1 VNVVKK
7 INNLKQVN
15 LIFPNQLF
23 LNNPLFNND
32 GIYYLI
38 EEHLFFNQFNFHL
51 QKLIYHRSTMKYYFD
66 FLKNQGKEVVY
77 IDESDKN
84 SDVRNLIPFL
94 KAKGF
99 NKINYIISVDN
110 YLDRRI
116 SNNLEI
122 AKIEFDRHESPMFIN
137 STEDLKKFFT
147 STKKK
152 FYHTSFY
159 IEQRKK
165 LNVLLDSNGGA
176 EGGKWSFDTDNRKK
190 YPKEK
195 QIPKLLKI
203 KSDDYFEEAKEYV
216 INNFSDNPGLILE
229 KPIYPS
235 THKDAKKWLLN
246 FIKEKLEDFGPYEDA
261 IVANESFLNHSI
273 LSPLINSGLIT
284 PLEVIN
290 EILKSKN
297 NYPLNSIEGFIRQ
310 IIGWREFIR
319 GVYVVKGSQ
328 ERTTNYFSF
337 KRKIPDSFY
346 NASTGIPP
354 IDDCINKAL
363 KTSYNHH
370 IERLMVLGNFMLL
383 CEFDPDEVYRWFM
396 EMYID
401 AYDWVMVPNVYGMS
415 QFADGGLMSTKPYI
429 SSSNYLIKMSDYKK
443 GDWQKIWD
451 GLYWRFISNQRGLF
465 EKNIRMKFM
474 VSILD
479 KMSNEKR
486 QEHFTN
492 AENYLKTLQ

>member
-1 VNVVKK
+1 MNDVKK

-15 LIFPNQLF
+15 IIFPNQLF
-23 LNNPLFNND
+23 LNNPMFNNN
-32 GIYYLI
+32 GLFCIV
-38 EEHLFFNQFNFHL
+38 EEHLFFNQFKYHV
-51 QKLIYHRSTMKYYFD
+51 QKLIFHRSTMKYYFD
-66 FLKNQGKEVVY
+66 FLNNKEKEVLY
-77 IDESDKN
+77 IDQSNKN
-84 SDVRNLIPFL
+84 SDIRNLISFL
-94 KAKGF
+94 KEQGYD
-99 NKINYIISVDN
+99 KINYILSVDN

-116 SNNLEI
+116 SNSIKVNN
-122 AKIEFDRHESPMFIN
+122 IESECYENPMFIN
-137 STEDLKKFFT
+137 SSEDLNKFFT
-147 STKKK
+147 TTKKK

-165 LNVLLDSNGGA
+165 LNILLDSNGSA

-190 YPKEK
+190 YPKDK

-203 KSDDYFEEAKEYV
+203 KNDDYFLEAKEYV
-216 INNFSDNPGLILE
+216 INNFSNNPGLILE

-235 THKDAKKWLLN
+235 NHIDAKNWLEN
-246 FIKEKLEDFGPYEDA
+246 FVKEKLKDFGPYEDA
-261 IVANESFLNHSI
+261 IVTNESFLNHSV
-273 LSPLINSGLIT
+273 LSPLLNAGLIT
-284 PLEVIN
+284 PREIIDEV
-290 EILKSKN
+290 LKSKN

-328 ERTTNYFSF
+328 ERTTNYFGF

-354 IDDCINKAL
+354 IDDCINKVL

-383 CEFDPDEVYRWFM
+383 CEFDPDEVYKWFM

-429 SSSNYLIKMSDYKK
+429 SSSNYLIKMSDYKR

-451 GLYWRFISNQRGLF
+451 GLYWRFISNQRNLF

-486 QEHFTN
+486 QNHFKI
-492 AENYLKTLQ
+492 AENYLKTFP